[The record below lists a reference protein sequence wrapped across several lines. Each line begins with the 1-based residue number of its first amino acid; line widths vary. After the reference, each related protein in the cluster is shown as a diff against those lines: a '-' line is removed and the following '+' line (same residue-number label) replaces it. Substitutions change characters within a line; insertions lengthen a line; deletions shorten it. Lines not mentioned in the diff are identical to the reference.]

1 MYGGNHYIASS
12 DTTAQGRAI
21 VAAARKFGDGRTLCF
36 TPCKRYYNP
45 YSTID
50 RGDGSMRRVRMYG
63 CRLHSEARERR
74 VKKEGWRAGEK
85 RTSDFWCGDGL
96 DDDHEEEEECC
107 DREPITKNSKKR

>member
-1 MYGGNHYIASS
+1 MYGGNHYIAST

-21 VAAARKFGDGRTLCF
+21 VAAAVKFGDGRTLCF

-45 YSTID
+45 YSYSID
-50 RGDGSMRRVRMYG
+50 RGDGKRRVRMYG

-96 DDDHEEEEECC
+96 DKDDKDNEECC
-107 DREPITKNSKKR
+107 DRERIATRSK